1 MTRYLTV
8 DEVIMLY
15 QQVMQQSGGFM
26 GIRDI
31 LGLESAVLHPRAT
44 FGGNELYISLAEKAG
59 SLAYGLI
66 QNHPFI
72 DGNKR
77 IGHAAME
84 VFLILN
90 GYELQASID
99 EQEQIILGVASN
111 TITREQ
117 LTTWIAHHLVIKQ

>member
-15 QQVMQQSGGFM
+15 Q
-26 GIRDI
+26 
-31 LGLESAVLHPRAT
+31 
-44 FGGNELYISLAEKAG
+44 
-59 SLAYGLI
+59 
-66 QNHPFI
+66 
-72 DGNKR
+72 
-77 IGHAAME
+77 
-84 VFLILN
+84 
-90 GYELQASID
+90 D